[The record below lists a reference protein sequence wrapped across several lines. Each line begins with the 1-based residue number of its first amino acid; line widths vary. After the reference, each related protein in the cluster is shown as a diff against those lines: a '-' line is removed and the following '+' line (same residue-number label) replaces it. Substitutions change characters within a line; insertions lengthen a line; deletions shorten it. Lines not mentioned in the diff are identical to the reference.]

1 MKILS
6 VVIAVFNEAENI
18 PILLKQVASAL
29 QHINHEVILVD
40 DGSTD
45 QTVAVVKKHMQ
56 PDLKLVV
63 LRKNYG
69 QSAAMAAGIAVA
81 SGQYI
86 ATMDGDLQND
96 PSDIP
101 VMLDKLISEDWELVA
116 GIRKKRQ
123 DKLIGRKLPS
133 VLANKLIRN
142 TTGIALHDYG
152 CTLKVFKGEL
162 AKNLELYGDM
172 HRFIP
177 VLAALQGASMTEMEV
192 KHHPRVHGKSKYGIG
207 RTTKVLSDLLLIL
220 FMQKYFQRPMHFF
233 GPVGLML
240 FLAGIV
246 INIYLAINKIAGNEI
261 GSRPLLILGVI
272 FLLGGLQLVLFGILA
287 EMLMRTYYESQNKKT
302 YRIRSVIAYKPK
314 LHEEMDIS
322 IGQDSSRSS
331 RDVSGVAKNQL
342 AGSKTI

>member
-6 VVIAVFNEAENI
+6 VVIALFNEAENI
-18 PILLKQVASAL
+18 PLLLEQTTAAL
-29 QHINHEVILVD
+29 QHIDHELILVD

-45 QTVAVVKKHMQ
+45 QSVAVAKKHMQ
-56 PDLKLVV
+56 PHIKLVI

-69 QSAAMAAGIAVA
+69 QSAAMAAGIAAA
-81 SGQYI
+81 SGEYI

-101 VMLDKLISEDWELVA
+101 VMLDKLIAENWELVA

-133 VLANKLIRN
+133 RLANKLIRS
-142 TTGIALHDYG
+142 TTGVALHDYG
-152 CTLKVFKGEL
+152 CTLKVFTSDL
-162 AKNLELYGDM
+162 AKNLDLYGDM

-192 KHHPRVHGKSKYGIG
+192 KHHPRIYGKSKYGIG

-233 GPVGLML
+233 GPVGLL
-240 FLAGIV
+240 VFLAGII
-246 INIYLAINKIAGNEI
+246 INVFLAINKIVGNEI
-261 GSRPLLILGVI
+261 GNRPLLILGVI
-272 FLLGGLQLVLFGILA
+272 LLLGGLQLILFGILA

-302 YRIRSVIAYKPK
+302 YRIRSVVTYNSTPA
-314 LHEEMDIS
+314 
-322 IGQDSSRSS
+322 
-331 RDVSGVAKNQL
+331 
-342 AGSKTI
+342 